1 MNTWQKWIKRP
12 QTVWLRKALFQ
23 VHLWSGIALGLYVF
37 AVCLSGSLAVFN
49 SELYS
54 AFLPQPKM
62 VEIAGMPLSRD
73 ALLAAAQRAHPR
85 ATVTR
90 IQVWKDPREAAIASL
105 GAATYADQRFIDPYT
120 GKDLGTARPL
130 GLRAVSFFSQLHMN
144 LLMGYSGRLVNGA
157 GGFLAAGLSITG
169 MAIWWPGIRRWR
181 RALIVRPGTNFK
193 RLNWDLHSAL
203 GFWTFAIVFMWAITG
218 AYLVFPKPFDKLIG
232 LVPAA
237 PVLTNVG
244 ILHSVHVGDFGG
256 WPVKALWVVL
266 GIAPPILFVSGCI
279 MWWYRVLN
287 PWRKRAFVRR
297 PRVRE
302 LTLPPALSEPGFSRS
317 GLIAKIRLFGN

>member
-1 MNTWQKWIKRP
+1 VNIWQKWIKRP

-23 VHLWSGIALGLYVF
+23 VHLWAGIALGLYVF
-37 AVCLSGSLAVFN
+37 VVCLSGSLAVFN

-62 VEIAGMPLSRD
+62 VEIAGNRLSRD
-73 ALLAAAQRAHPR
+73 ELLAAAQRAHPR
-85 ATVTR
+85 GTVTR
-90 IQVWKDPREAAIASL
+90 IQVWKDPREAAIVSL

-130 GLRAVSFFSQLHMN
+130 GLRAVSLFSQVHMN
-144 LLMGYSGRLVNGA
+144 LLMGYSGRLVNGI
-157 GGFLAAGLSITG
+157 GGFLAAALSITG

-193 RLNWDLHSAL
+193 RINWDLHSAI
-203 GFWTFAIVFMWAITG
+203 GFWTFAIVFMWALTG
-218 AYLVFPKPFDKLIG
+218 AYLVFPKPFDKLIAW
-232 LVPAA
+232 VPAA
-237 PVLTNVG
+237 ALLTNVG
-244 ILHSVHVGDFGG
+244 ILHAVHVGDFGG
-256 WPVKALWVVL
+256 WPVKALWVLL
-266 GIAPPILFVSGCI
+266 GIAPPILFVTGSI

-287 PWRKRAFVRR
+287 PWRKRAFVRG

-302 LTLPPALSEPGFSRS
+302 LELSVPGRTFEGS
-317 GLIAKIRLFGN
+317 GARVQGQL

>member
-23 VHLWSGIALGLYVF
+23 VHLWAGIALGLYVF
-37 AVCLSGSLAVFN
+37 VVCLSGSLAVFN

-62 VEIAGMPLSRD
+62 VEIAGNRLSRD
-73 ALLAAAQRAHPR
+73 ELLGAAQRAHPR
-85 ATVTR
+85 GTVTR
-90 IQVWKDPREAAIASL
+90 IQVWKDPREAAIVSL

-130 GLRAVSFFSQLHMN
+130 GLRAVSLFSQVHMN
-144 LLMGYSGRLVNGA
+144 LLMGYSGRLVNGV
-157 GGFLAAGLSITG
+157 GGFLAAALSITG

-193 RLNWDLHSAL
+193 RVNWDLHSAI
-203 GFWTFAIVFMWAITG
+203 GFWTFAIVFMWALTG
-218 AYLVFPKPFDKLIG
+218 AYLVFPKPFDKLIAW
-232 LVPAA
+232 VPAA
-237 PVLTNVG
+237 ALLTNVG
-244 ILHSVHVGDFGG
+244 ILHAVHVGDFGG
-256 WPVKALWVVL
+256 WPVKALWVLL
-266 GIAPPILFVSGCI
+266 GIAPPILFVTGSI

-287 PWRKRAFVRR
+287 PWRKRAFVRG

-302 LTLPPALSEPGFSRS
+302 LELSVPGRTFE
-317 GLIAKIRLFGN
+317 GFGARIQGQL